1 VNLRHLLEKLSYDLF
16 MSARVF
22 LLLVALHLLSATV
35 LLSRA
40 ICAPLDPIPQTTSS
54 SRQFI
59 VFSRDPKLRIATASQ
74 LEEIKNVWLDVAGR
88 PDRWEHPILVLFTEN
103 PLARRGPGNVFLTTL
118 IGDANRKRLQIDVT
132 DRTQIATPEFAA
144 TVFDALAMAA
154 AMDANP
160 NFRAEDFR
168 RPPLW
173 ISQGLVQQLLARKNP
188 PPGGLIE
195 GLVQSGRTPSLAS
208 VMRQRSLPASLTEQT
223 IFRMLSFA
231 LLRTAIESPGGA
243 NAMKAYLRSIALNQT
258 DPGMDGFLAAF
269 PTIGGAES
277 LERLWMLTLARLA
290 LPART
295 NILTARETRAE
306 LDKILA
312 IRMDVPQKGG
322 SIETLEGAAALPHV
336 ASGPGG
342 QRLAMGIAT
351 SLLSLETRAN
361 PLWLPLVRSLR
372 EIALEL
378 ARKPRANVRKRINQ
392 ALETRKLLDECTV
405 QIEDY
410 LNWFEV
416 NRIGRPDPA
425 FAQMFRMQ
433 ESSFQPA
440 PRTDTL
446 SLTMDKM
453 EALFGTR

>member
-1 VNLRHLLEKLSYDLF
+1 
-16 MSARVF
+16 
-22 LLLVALHLLSATV
+22 
-35 LLSRA
+35 
-40 ICAPLDPIPQTTSS
+40 
-54 SRQFI
+54 
-59 VFSRDPKLRIATASQ
+59 
-74 LEEIKNVWLDVAGR
+74 
-88 PDRWEHPILVLFTEN
+88 
-103 PLARRGPGNVFLTTL
+103 
-118 IGDANRKRLQIDVT
+118 
-132 DRTQIATPEFAA
+132 
-144 TVFDALAMAA
+144 
-154 AMDANP
+154 
-160 NFRAEDFR
+160 
-168 RPPLW
+168 
-173 ISQGLVQQLLARKNP
+173 
-188 PPGGLIE
+188 
-195 GLVQSGRTPSLAS
+195 
-208 VMRQRSLPASLTEQT
+208 
-223 IFRMLSFA
+223 
-231 LLRTAIESPGGA
+231 
-243 NAMKAYLRSIALNQT
+243 
-258 DPGMDGFLAAF
+258 
-269 PTIGGAES
+269 
-277 LERLWMLTLARLA
+277 MLTLARLA